1 MTLLSNFR
9 ILEST
14 SMSLIRIFTKQMST
28 IRSIQQLQFEGFLR
42 TPELWSDTS
51 IFELEQLKF
60 NSIHSSPKKQFPEMR
75 LGMLVEQFVIE
86 AISQAPSNEI
96 IARNV
101 QVIEDKTTLGELDA
115 LLKLNNELIH
125 LEIVY
130 KFYLFD
136 PKLSKN
142 ELECWIGP
150 NRRDSLVEKLTK
162 LKEKQCPLL
171 YHPKTREILND
182 LGYSSEQFQQKVH
195 FKAQL
200 FIPYDSKNKK
210 YEVVNNDCIEGVY
223 FSRDQLN
230 GLKNHQFYIPT
241 KLDWLTVPHHDVDW
255 IDFNQFEMR
264 VLELLDNKMSPMCWS
279 KSDTGEL
286 KKFFVTFWE

>member
-1 MTLLSNFR
+1 MKAETQLILNFTIMR
-9 ILEST
+9 
-14 SMSLIRIFTKQMST
+14 LICKFTKQMST
-28 IRSIQQLQFEGFLR
+28 IRSTQQLQFEGYLR

-60 NSIHSSPKKQFPEMR
+60 NLIQSHSMKQFPEMR

-86 AISQAPSNEI
+86 AISQDPSNEI

-101 QVIEDKTTLGELDA
+101 QVVEDKITLGELDA
-115 LLKLNNELIH
+115 LLKLNSELIH

-162 LKEKQCPLL
+162 LKEKQCSLL
-171 YHPKTREILND
+171 YHPKTREILTD
-182 LGYSSEQFQQKVH
+182 LGHSAEQFQQKVH

-200 FIPYDSKNKK
+200 FIPHDSKNRK
-210 YEVVNNDCIEGVY
+210 YEAVNNDCIEGVY
-223 FSRDQLN
+223 FSREQLN

-241 KLDWLTVPHHDVDW
+241 KLDWLTVPHHNVDW
-255 IDFNQFEMR
+255 IDFSQFEMH

-279 KSDTGEL
+279 KSDTKEL
-286 KKFFVTFWE
+286 NKFFVTVWE